1 MLLLLIERI
10 GGSMVNGRNQSGAE
24 NAKISLGHSVVSAST
39 ETRARGLSQKNRK
52 GRVKGLP
59 SARDERA

>member
-1 MLLLLIERI
+1 
-10 GGSMVNGRNQSGAE
+10 MVNGRNQSGAE